1 MEHII
6 HIATHLIHFFSTL
19 SYTLAH
25 LSTVHFFATLFLHL
39 YGTLFTALLWYTFL
53 HFCSLTYTLL
63 LHFFVYT
70 LVHFVTLNYTFSTL
84 LLYLT
89 TFCSYTF
96 PTLCCT
102 ICYTLVDS
110 PIYCAFFLHF
120 CILFQPWFCT
130 LSNTYLIYYIWK
142 SLNNAVDLL
151 YDFKGVPHN
160 GKGVS
165 HDFKKVPI

>member
-1 MEHII
+1 M
-6 HIATHLIHFFSTL
+6 
-19 SYTLAH
+19 
-25 LSTVHFFATLFLHL
+25 VHF
-39 YGTLFTALLWYTFL
+39 
-53 HFCSLTYTLL
+53 L
-63 LHFFVYT
+63 LHFFGTLFYTFVHLPTHFYYTFLWYT